1 MTRTIDLEDLVI
13 SFIVIDLAIDAAV
26 RREQRERGDQC
37 WAMQGPET
45 QCVSWSGYTGGVI
58 IPHAKTT
65 PGGNERTSPT

>member
-1 MTRTIDLEDLVI
+1 MLQDI
-13 SFIVIDLAIDAAV
+13 FIIDLAVDAM
-26 RREQRERGDQC
+26 RGREGGDQC

-45 QCVSWSGYTGGVI
+45 VLAGVDTLGVI